1 MVSPYLVKAVWAG
14 GLLIQETN
22 MTFFSFALRSRV
34 LFTGALAL
42 GALTHANHAVAQSRS
57 MIATIPFAFH
67 DGSHTFPAGKYQIRC
82 DSNILSVQSTNREN
96 FGVHMTIA
104 EFRTRTT
111 ENGKLIFNKYGDQ
124 YFLSDVWLA
133 RSDSGRKLVAGR
145 LEKQLRGTPAKRPAP
160 DNQVALNV
168 QP

>member
-1 MVSPYLVKAVWAG
+1 MA
-14 GLLIQETN
+14 
-22 MTFFSFALRSRV
+22 FFSSALRSRV

-57 MIATIPFAFH
+57 MMATIPFAFH
-67 DGSHTFPAGKYQIRC
+67 DGSHTFSAGKYQIRC
-82 DSNILSVQSTNREN
+82 DSNILSVQSTDGEN
-96 FGVHMTIA
+96 VSVHMMTIA
-104 EFRTRTT
+104 EIRTRTT
-111 ENGKLIFNKYGDQ
+111 EVGKLIFNKYGDQ

-133 RSDSGRKLVAGR
+133 GSESGRKLVASR